1 MEVTSRPLKRRR
13 DARKDINWQA
23 DIKGILK
30 AEMKRRDFSYADLA
44 SVLGDFG
51 LQESE
56 ANLRNKVSRGGFS
69 AVFFLQVMTALGVN
83 VLPLN
88 LYAYDQHAHRDE
100 PGNP

>member
-1 MEVTSRPLKRRR
+1 MDAPSRPPKRRR
-13 DARKDINWQA
+13 DARKDIDWQA

-44 SVLGDFG
+44 SVLGDYG
-51 LQESE
+51 VQESE

-69 AVFFLQVMTALGVN
+69 AVFFLQVMTALGVH

-88 LYAYDQHAHRDE
+88 LFAYDQQPRLDE
-100 PGNP
+100 PDHP

>member
-1 MEVTSRPLKRRR
+1 MDAQSRLPKRRR
-13 DARKDINWQA
+13 DARKDIDWQA

-44 SVLGDFG
+44 SVLGDYG
-51 LQESE
+51 VHESE

-83 VLPLN
+83 VLHLN
-88 LYAYDQHAHRDE
+88 LFAYDQ
-100 PGNP
+100 